1 MKTKLLFFATM
12 LTCMLLSPGKIH
24 ASDMPDA
31 VYSNEIAAMHRP
43 THDIDRF
50 IKKKY
55 PGCRII
61 DRDYDDGHLEVKI
74 GHKGTEKTLIFNR
87 RHDWVR
93 TVWELRRTQLP
104 KTVVKAMERM
114 GYSFRHIDDNDNMAV
129 ETPDGRFYA
138 VQVDTD
144 RRDHIYIGAWRTAT
158 PMTDGTMAACAAT
171 TAATDGQTNGTN
183 LPDTAIADA
192 ATTDMTTDTTET
204 TEANGT
210 DSVTKTDPMAPP
222 T

>member
-31 VYSNEIAAMHRP
+31 VCSNEIAAMHRP

-138 VQVDTD
+138 VQIDTD
-144 RRDHIYIGAWRTAT
+144 RRDHIYIVSEKGRVAHQY
-158 PMTDGTMAACAAT
+158 TD
-171 TAATDGQTNGTN
+171 DGWNDGRVCG
-183 LPDTAIADA
+183 DYCCDGWADEWHEPA
-192 ATTDMTTDTTET
+192 GHRNRGCCHDRHDYRHDR
-204 TEANGT
+204 NHRGQW
-210 DSVTKTDPMAPP
+210 D
-222 T
+222 